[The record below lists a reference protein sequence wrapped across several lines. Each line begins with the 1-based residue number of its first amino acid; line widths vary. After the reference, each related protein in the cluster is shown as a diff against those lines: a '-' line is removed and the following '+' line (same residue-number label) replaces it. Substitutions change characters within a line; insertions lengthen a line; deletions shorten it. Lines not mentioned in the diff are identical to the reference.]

1 MLAGAV
7 VEVVVVKVKVKVEV
21 EAVEAE
27 RRCAVRG
34 NSDGW

>member
-7 VEVVVVKVKVKVEV
+7 VEVVQVVEVKVEV
-21 EAVEAE
+21 EVEAE
-27 RRCAVRG
+27 RRWAVHG

>member
-7 VEVVVVKVKVKVEV
+7 VEVVEVVKVKVEV
-21 EAVEAE
+21 EVVEAE
-27 RRCAVRG
+27 RRWAVSG

>member
-7 VEVVVVKVKVKVEV
+7 VEVVKVKVEV
-21 EAVEAE
+21 EVEVVEAE
-27 RRCAVRG
+27 RRWAVSG

>member
-7 VEVVVVKVKVKVEV
+7 VEVVEVVKVKVEV
-21 EAVEAE
+21 EVVEAE
-27 RRCAVRG
+27 RRWAVRG